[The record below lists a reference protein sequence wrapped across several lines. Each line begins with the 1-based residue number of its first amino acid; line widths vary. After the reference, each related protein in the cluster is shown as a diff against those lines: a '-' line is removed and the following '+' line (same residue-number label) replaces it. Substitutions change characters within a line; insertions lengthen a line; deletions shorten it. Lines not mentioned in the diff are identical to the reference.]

1 MSAIAGIARPGEKTL
16 VAQMLDSIGHRGRAG
31 REIVDTAAGTLGV
44 AWTPSQAGAA
54 DVLRNNQTAADD
66 AGDGHRA
73 SVRATDGKLLLTR
86 DPLGVAPLYYGRT
99 EDGTLCFAS
108 EVKAL
113 LKVTSDANELPPG
126 HHYDGTTLESYF
138 RLQTLPETSDPLE
151 QVVAQLRARLET
163 SVRKRISGKI
173 IGSWLSGGLDSSTLA
188 ALARP
193 HVKTLHTFAA
203 GIPGAPDLDHA
214 REVAEFIKS
223 EHHEAIVNLEE
234 MVAAL
239 PRVIFHLESF
249 DALLVRSSI
258 TNYLVAQLAS
268 DYVSDVFSG
277 EAGDELFAGY
287 AYLKDLDPAKLQ
299 EELID
304 ITGRLH
310 NTALQRVDRSAS
322 AHGTVAHT
330 AFTDPEVVQYA
341 ITIPAKYKLR
351 DGVEK
356 WILRRAMDGSLP
368 QRVLNRTK
376 AKFWEGAGVG
386 DLLAAR
392 AEETITDDDFSRE
405 RTLPDGLVINTKE
418 ELMYYRIFAEHF
430 GKARDLVWMGRT
442 KGAPKEAQ

>member
-16 VAQMLDSIGHRGRAG
+16 VSQMLDAIGHRGRAG
-31 REIVDTAAGTLGV
+31 REILDTEAGTVGV

-54 DVLRNNQTAADD
+54 DLLRNSLTAADE
-66 AGDGHRA
+66 AGDGHLA
-73 SVRATDGKLLLTR
+73 SVQATGGKLLLTR

-99 EDGTLCFAS
+99 EDGSLCFAS

-113 LKVTSDANELPPG
+113 LPVTSDANELPPG
-126 HHYDGTTLESYF
+126 HRYDGKTLESYF
-138 RLQTLPETSDPLE
+138 RLQTLPEISDPPQ
-151 QVVAQLRARLET
+151 QVARQLRARLET
-163 SVRKRISGKI
+163 SVRKRISGKVV
-173 IGSWLSGGLDSSTLA
+173 GSWLSGGLDSSTLA

-193 HVKTLHTFAA
+193 HVRTLHTFAA
-203 GIPGAPDLDHA
+203 GIRGAPDLDHA

-223 EHHEAIVNLEE
+223 DHHEAVVDLEE
-234 MVAAL
+234 MLAAL

-287 AYLKDLDPAKLQ
+287 AYLKGLDPSKLQ

-341 ITIPAKYKLR
+341 FTIPAQFKLR
-351 DGVEK
+351 DGIEK

-368 QRVLNRTK
+368 RRVLNRTK

-386 DLLAAR
+386 DLLATR
-392 AEETITDDDFSRE
+392 AEESITDDDFRRE
-405 RTLPDGLVINTKE
+405 RTLPDGLLINTKE

-430 GKARDLVWMGRT
+430 GEAKNLVWMGRT
-442 KGAPKEAQ
+442 KGAPKEAE